1 MFEITVP
8 LYFAFTAGIVAAFNP
23 CGAAM
28 FPAYVG
34 YQLDILG
41 AEARTPIRSLV
52 LAIVFRLGRRT
63 IVAPI
68 NSTVTTG
75 PANGNSGTMGGRP
88 RSASRETVANTIA
101 AFVYV
106 VVLGVAAAAAFLTV
120 GLVGLKVAEV
130 IGDFELVDNL
140 PWLLR
145 FAMVVGALTAGAV
158 TGLLVF
164 SGRRLEMME
173 QLDKT
178 IAALSSGI
186 MLGLVATVGF
196 VVVFGSVG
204 LILAA
209 GGRVVGKFLPFAGLG
224 VGMLIAGAGLY
235 LLVSKRK
242 LAIMAASRVNLGQGK
257 GLRQIFLFGIAYA
270 IASLSCALPIFL
282 AAIGVVS
289 GQSLSAGAIL
299 EPIIGSISYGLG
311 MGVVLVG
318 ATIGVVLFKDV
329 VQRGLRAVFPYIEP
343 IGNVAMILAGLYL
356 VYYWAFGTGSE
367 LLALRVEELF

>member
-34 YQLDILG
+34 YQLDVLG
-41 AEARTPIRSLV
+41 SEARTPIRSMI
-52 LAIVFRLGRRT
+52 LAIVFRLGRGT

-68 NSTVTTG
+68 NSTVNTG
-75 PANGNSGTMGGRP
+75 PANGNSGAMEWSL
-88 RSASRETVANTIA
+88 RSPSRETAANTIA
-101 AFVYV
+101 ALVYV
-106 VVLGVAAAAAFLTV
+106 VLLGVAAATAFLTV
-120 GLVGLKVAEV
+120 GLVVLKVAEV
-130 IGDFELVDNL
+130 IGEFELVDSL
-140 PWLLR
+140 PGLLR
-145 FAMVVGALTAGAV
+145 SAVVVGVLSSGAV

-164 SGRRLEMME
+164 SERRLEIME
-173 QLDKT
+173 KLDKT
-178 IAALSSGI
+178 IAGLASGI
-186 MLGLVATVGF
+186 TLGLVATVGF

-224 VGMLIAGAGLY
+224 VGILIAGAGLY
-235 LLVSKRK
+235 LLISKRK

-282 AAIGVVS
+282 AAIGFVA

-318 ATIGVVLFKDV
+318 ATIGVVLFKNV
-329 VQRGLRAVFPYIEP
+329 VQRGIRAVFPYIEP

-367 LLALRVEELF
+367 LLALRIEEFF

>member
-1 MFEITVP
+1 
-8 LYFAFTAGIVAAFNP
+8 
-23 CGAAM
+23 
-28 FPAYVG
+28 
-34 YQLDILG
+34 
-41 AEARTPIRSLV
+41 
-52 LAIVFRLGRRT
+52 
-63 IVAPI
+63 
-68 NSTVTTG
+68 
-75 PANGNSGTMGGRP
+75 
-88 RSASRETVANTIA
+88 VANTIA